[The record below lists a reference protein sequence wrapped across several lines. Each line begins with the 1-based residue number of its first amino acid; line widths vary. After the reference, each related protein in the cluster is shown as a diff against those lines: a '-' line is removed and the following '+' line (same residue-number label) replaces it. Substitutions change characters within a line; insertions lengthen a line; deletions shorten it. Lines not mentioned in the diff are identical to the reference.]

1 MRRIAMAAKSR
12 LMLGTILLAPLL
24 AVSLLSRPAPAAAEC
39 MFLPPWPKITTA
51 IPSARV
57 IVVGDVVSDF
67 DPSDLHVQD
76 AASRTEALRVTA
88 VLRGHLSVGDL
99 VDEEFLLPNWPWQ
112 KTAGYPAYPSCR
124 YLQALP
130 GERIAIAF
138 DALQP
143 GGLMQ
148 ANGVSWDQPP
158 TRYNAMGVLVAK
170 PLSPGWGADRERVT
184 LPQLI
189 RLAALPATDTTS
201 PPIPEQ
207 SGAWLWIAIVAGLLG
222 GLAFVA
228 RVPFHVT
235 FPHAER

>member
-1 MRRIAMAAKSR
+1 MAAKLR
-12 LMLGTILLAPLL
+12 FLLGAALLAPFL
-24 AVSLLSRPAPAAAEC
+24 AVWLLSRPAPAAAEC
-39 MFLPPWPKITTA
+39 MFVPPWPKITAA

-67 DPSDLHVQD
+67 DPSDLHVKD

-88 VLRGHLSVGDL
+88 VLRGHVSVGDL

-112 KTAGYPAYPSCR
+112 KTAGYPAYPSCS

-158 TRYNAMGVLVAK
+158 TRYNAMGVLIAK
-170 PLSPGWGADRERVT
+170 PPSPGWGAERERVT

-189 RLAALPATDTTS
+189 RLAGLPATDTTS
-201 PPIPEQ
+201 LPNPDQ
-207 SGAWLWIAIVAGLLG
+207 SQACLWIAIIAALFS
-222 GLAFVA
+222 GLALIA
-228 RVPFHVT
+228 RGP
-235 FPHAER
+235 ASRDIRAR